1 VNAPSPALVAVE
13 AVPALPVADFEL
25 AKDFARA
32 EKAAATRKAYRS
44 DFELFRTW
52 CEGRRVSALPAAP
65 ETVAAFLAAE
75 AARGI
80 KASSIGRRVAAIRY
94 AHKLAGH
101 DDPPTNSEAVKATV
115 RGIRRTIGAG
125 KVRKAP
131 ATAEKVIAMVMAG
144 RADMKGLRDRAL
156 LLLGFAGA
164 FRRSELVALDCEDIE
179 QTAEGLRITI
189 RHSKTDQ
196 EGQGAVIAI
205 LRGAIACPVAAVKA
219 WRDVAGIETGP
230 LFRPVSKGGKVKSE
244 RLSDRAVANVVKAY
258 ARRLGL
264 NAAEFSG
271 HSLRSGFLT
280 SAAAKGASIF
290 KMMDVRGTNRWTPC
304 AAMSETPIYSAIM
317 LGVDCC
323 EMHGL
328 GEIR

>member
-1 VNAPSPALVAVE
+1 VNAPLPALVAVE
-13 AVPALPVADFEL
+13 AVPALPAADFEL

-44 DFELFRTW
+44 DFDLFCTW

-101 DDPPTNSEAVKATV
+101 TDPPTNSEAVKATV

-125 KVRKAP
+125 KVRKTP
-131 ATAEKVIAMVMAG
+131 ATAEKVIAMVTTS
-144 RADMKGLRDRAL
+144 RSDMKGLRDRAL

-164 FRRSELVALDCEDIE
+164 FRRSELVALDCEDLE

-205 LRGAIACPVAAVKA
+205 LRGAIACRVAAVKA
-219 WRDVAGIETGP
+219 WRDAAGIETGP
-230 LFRPVSKGGKVKSE
+230 LFRPVSKGGKIESA
-244 RLSDRAVANVVKAY
+244 RLSDRAVANGAKPTGATLNCS
-258 ARRLGL
+258 APGARGAAFRRSPPLLRRLRPSWRPRRRV
-264 NAAEFSG
+264 ASRRRASAVAWQRFAT
-271 HSLRSGFLT
+271 LT
-280 SAAAKGASIF
+280 SLAAILT
-290 KMMDVRGTNRWTPC
+290 RRRTPK
-304 AAMSETPIYSAIM
+304 
-317 LGVDCC
+317 
-323 EMHGL
+323 
-328 GEIR
+328 R